1 MVKSVTPEFS
11 SVSGKGKR
19 KKKKDT
25 TQYNVCSVYK
35 YHFFHRHNLYN
46 LSQLV
51 TRDRQRGGNRKIQ
64 QKFSLLEQIK
74 DRRWQTKITR
84 LQYCHGLIC
93 TKTGLL
99 CSVCETMYEC
109 MLKESCVFWGMNG
122 WMEPCGFST
131 VSRRIY

>member
-1 MVKSVTPEFS
+1 MSFSGTILLQQWVENCKWNTHTVDYETNMVKSVTPEFS

-19 KKKKDT
+19 EKKKDT

-99 CSVCETMYEC
+99 CSVC
-109 MLKESCVFWGMNG
+109 V
-122 WMEPCGFST
+122 
-131 VSRRIY
+131 